1 MLINEVC
8 KKCSLTKKA
17 IEYYMEQGLIA
28 PTVQKNGYRDFSED
42 DIEKLK
48 KISVLRRL
56 GLSVADIHI
65 ILSEHTTVA
74 LNMISRRKSF
84 EIIVLQEKQ
93 KLIQELAEQ
102 QEAFHTIIAFLDNTQ
117 FDIPDDLQEYL
128 DEIAVHLDETF
139 VENLSVNIS
148 KVIRDTEGYIAEHR
162 EEIEHYI
169 AYKQSREYKTTPA
182 YRLEMALKQFNSVS
196 GYNDV
201 FIPAMCRLSGSYQKY
216 YEGLQKADEKFL
228 QEYP

>member
-1 MLINEVC
+1 MLKRFSDGYNAFPGYYGKFI
-8 KKCSLTKKA
+8 SLHFAPYLNDA
-17 IEYYMEQGLIA
+17 IQ
-28 PTVQKNGYRDFSED
+28 TDK
-42 DIEKLK
+42 
-48 KISVLRRL
+48 
-56 GLSVADIHI
+56 
-65 ILSEHTTVA
+65 
-74 LNMISRRKSF
+74 
-84 EIIVLQEKQ
+84 
-93 KLIQELAEQ
+93 Q

-182 YRLEMALKQFNSVS
+182 YRLETALKQFNSVS

-228 QEYP
+228 QEYPEYP